1 MAAGY
6 ASILALSLIETTIA
20 VLREPARY
28 GKGGPA
34 VAYIG
39 LTGCENRRAV
49 SQAPG
54 DTPILSVSVP
64 SAPAKRGIGLHR
76 IPFLTSGGQEDK
88 AATKF
93 ASNQSFERKYWFG
106 TGRGSSAFIK

>member
-6 ASILALSLIETTIA
+6 ASILALLLIEPTIA

-28 GKGGPA
+28 GKAGSA
-34 VAYIG
+34 ATDIG
-39 LTGCENRRAV
+39 LTGCENRKAV
-49 SQAPG
+49 SQPQGEAS
-54 DTPILSVSVP
+54 ILLVSIP

-76 IPFLTSGGQEDK
+76 MPFLTSGGRGDK
-88 AATKF
+88 ATTKF

-106 TGRGSSAFIK
+106 AGRGSSAFIK